1 MIKLLKNLKGKMILF
16 AILAPLF
23 MILEVSMDFIQPTL
37 MSDIIDIGIV
47 NKDVD
52 YIIEK
57 GIYMLISAVLG
68 FLGGALCSLFAAV
81 TSMTLAEKIRGKL
94 FKKINSLS
102 FAEIDKLKTSSLI
115 TRLAN
120 DVNQF
125 QQMVNMTLR
134 GAVRSPLLA
143 IGGII
148 MARRLSPDLSIIF
161 IIVIPIIVTVIYIIL
176 KKSMPLF
183 KKVQERIDEINLV
196 MRENILGIRVIKA
209 FNLERNQ
216 KERFIKKNEK
226 LKKSNIDS
234 QNINLTLWPFAS
246 FVMNLSVVC
255 VFWFGGNMVNTGE
268 LQVGKIMAFVNYLIQ
283 IMNATIRV
291 INIMLNISRAKA
303 SADRINEVLEMKT
316 SIINKENTASL
327 ENYDIEFKN
336 VSFKYNKDSENVLEN
351 INLKIKEGE
360 RVGIIGP
367 TGSGKSSLIALIPRL
382 YDATEGKVFLGNKN
396 IKDYQIKDLR
406 NNIGVVLQENILFS
420 GTIESNIKFGNSE
433 ATLEEMINSAN
444 DSQALEFIESKENR
458 FKEKVEQRGR
468 NLSGGQKQRLSITR
482 TLVRNNKILIM
493 DDSSSALDMK
503 TQEKLQNAINN
514 REKKETIIT
523 IAQRISAVKE
533 CDKIIVLDGGK
544 ISNIGTH
551 NELLKINEIYRSIAV
566 SQLGEEILE
575 DVK

>member
-23 MILEVSMDFIQPTL
+23 MILEVSMDLIQPTL
-37 MSDIIDIGIV
+37 MADIIDIGIV
-47 NKDVD
+47 NKDID
-52 YIIEK
+52 YIIK
-57 GIYMLISAVLG
+57 MGIYMLITAVLG
-68 FLGGALCSLFAAV
+68 FVGGALCSLFAAV

-115 TRLAN
+115 TRLTN

-161 IIVIPIIVTVIYIIL
+161 IIVIPIIVIGIYIIL

-303 SADRINEVLEMKT
+303 SADRINEVLEIET
-316 SIINKENTASL
+316 SLVNKENTASL
-327 ENYDIEFKN
+327 ENYDIEFEN
-336 VSFKYNKDSENVLEN
+336 VSFRYNKDSENVLEN

-367 TGSGKSSLIALIPRL
+367 TGSGKSSLVALIPRL

-396 IKDYQIKDLR
+396 IKDYEIKDLR
-406 NNIGVVLQENILFS
+406 NHIGVVLQENILFS
-420 GTIESNIKFGNSE
+420 GTIESNIKFGNNE
-433 ATLEEMINSAN
+433 ATLEEMINSAK
-444 DSQALEFIESKENR
+444 DSQALEFIESKENK

-523 IAQRISAVKE
+523 IAQRISAVKD
-533 CDKIIVLDGGK
+533 CDKIIVLDEGK

-551 NELLKINEIYRSIAV
+551 NELLKMNEIYRSIAV

-575 DVK
+575 NVK

>member
-23 MILEVSMDFIQPTL
+23 MILEVSMDIIQPTL
-37 MSDIIDIGIV
+37 MANIIDVGIV

-52 YIIEK
+52 YIIK
-57 GIYMLISAVLG
+57 IGIYMLITAVLG

-102 FAEIDKLKTSSLI
+102 FAEIDKLKASSLI
-115 TRLAN
+115 TRLTN

-161 IIVIPIIVTVIYIIL
+161 IIVIPIIVAGIYIIL

-226 LKKSNIDS
+226 LKKSNIKS

-246 FVMNLSVVC
+246 FVMNLSVIM
-255 VFWFGGNMVNTGE
+255 VFWFGGNMVNKGDLE
-268 LQVGKIMAFVNYLIQ
+268 VGKIMAFVNYLIQ

-303 SADRINEVLEMKT
+303 SADRINEVLEMET
-316 SIINKENTASL
+316 SLINKENTASL

-367 TGSGKSSLIALIPRL
+367 TGSGKSSLVALIPRL

-396 IKDYQIKDLR
+396 IKDYEIKDLR

-420 GTIESNIKFGNSE
+420 GTIESNIKFGNNE
-433 ATLEEMINSAN
+433 ATLEEMINSAK
-444 DSQALEFIESKENR
+444 DSQALEFIESKENK
-458 FKEKVEQRGR
+458 FEEKVEQRGR

-523 IAQRISAVKE
+523 IAQRISAVKD
-533 CDKIIVLDGGK
+533 CDKIIVLDEGK

-566 SQLGEEILE
+566 SQLGEEIL
-575 DVK
+575 DNVK

>member
-23 MILEVSMDFIQPTL
+23 MILEVSMDIIQPTL
-37 MSDIIDIGIV
+37 MANIIDVGIV

-52 YIIEK
+52 YIIK
-57 GIYMLISAVLG
+57 IGIYMLITAVLG

-102 FAEIDKLKTSSLI
+102 FAEIDKLKASSLI
-115 TRLAN
+115 TRLTN

-161 IIVIPIIVTVIYIIL
+161 IIVIPIIVAGIYIIL

-226 LKKSNIDS
+226 LKKSNIKS

-246 FVMNLSVVC
+246 FVMNLSVIM
-255 VFWFGGNMVNTGE
+255 VFWFGGNMVNKGDLE
-268 LQVGKIMAFVNYLIQ
+268 VGKIMAFVNYLIQ

-303 SADRINEVLEMKT
+303 SADRINEVLEMET
-316 SIINKENTASL
+316 SLINKENTASL

-367 TGSGKSSLIALIPRL
+367 TGSGKSSLVALIPRL

-396 IKDYQIKDLR
+396 IKDYEIKDLR

-420 GTIESNIKFGNSE
+420 GTIESNIKFGNNE
-433 ATLEEMINSAN
+433 ATLEEMINSAK
-444 DSQALEFIESKENR
+444 DSQALEFIESKENK
-458 FKEKVEQRGR
+458 FEEKVEQRGR

-523 IAQRISAVKE
+523 IAQRISAVKD
-533 CDKIIVLDGGK
+533 CDKIIVLDEGK

-575 DVK
+575 NVK

>member
-23 MILEVSMDFIQPTL
+23 MILEVSMDLIQPTL
-37 MSDIIDIGIV
+37 MADIIDIGIV
-47 NKDVD
+47 NKDID
-52 YIIEK
+52 YIIK
-57 GIYMLISAVLG
+57 MGIYMLITAVLG
-68 FLGGALCSLFAAV
+68 FVGGALCSLFAAV

-115 TRLAN
+115 TRLTN

-148 MARRLSPDLSIIF
+148 MARRLSPDLSVIF
-161 IIVIPIIVTVIYIIL
+161 IIVIPIIVIGIYVIL

-303 SADRINEVLEMKT
+303 SADRINEVLEIET
-316 SIINKENTASL
+316 SLVNKENTASL
-327 ENYDIEFKN
+327 ENYDIEFEN
-336 VSFKYNKDSENVLEN
+336 VSFRYNKDSENVLEN

-367 TGSGKSSLIALIPRL
+367 TGSGKSSLVALIPRL
-382 YDATEGKVFLGNKN
+382 YDVTEGKVFLGNKN
-396 IKDYQIKDLR
+396 IKDYEIKDLR

-420 GTIESNIKFGNSE
+420 GTIESNIKFGNNE
-433 ATLEEMINSAN
+433 ATLEEMINSAK
-444 DSQALEFIESKENR
+444 DSQALEFIESKENK

-523 IAQRISAVKE
+523 IAQRISAVKD
-533 CDKIIVLDGGK
+533 CDKIIVLDEGK

-575 DVK
+575 NVK